1 MKTAITALATALA
14 FALLTLTGC
23 QKEHSA
29 TTPADTYTIHYEVDG
44 VSHTADLSD
53 DMNLT
58 AFMLSMTQ
66 LASEG
71 CIVTVFPRGDST
83 AWASKTIVTFQTSN
97 RDEASAWA
105 AEMHNQG
112 YTVTIVHD
120 SDTGTYTCIAYS
132 TGHALN
138 SLVGTKWARYWV
150 NDFGG
155 RYGDYKW
162 YNYDTLYFVNN
173 EEYILFAH
181 LTDQEE
187 ENPYEQ
193 SYVRSAGYYF
203 DGMSEGYIYSGPDY
217 QLKAHFKY
225 RPDKI
230 IFNTSSDPATRPTYY
245 RVLE

>member
-120 SDTGTYTCIAYS
+120 SDTDTYTCIAYS

-150 NDFGG
+150 EDIVLPQFGLPQC
-155 RYGDYKW
+155 DI
-162 YNYDTLYFVNN
+162 YDTLYFINDD
-173 EEYILFAH
+173 EYIYVQH
-181 LTDQEE
+181 TV
-187 ENPYEQ
+187 YEGVDYEGVRGHQ
-193 SYVRSAGYYF
+193 STYYF
-203 DGMSEGYIYSGPDY
+203 DGIKNGYLHWENEQGDTVKFTY
-217 QLKAHFKY
+217 LFN
-225 RPDKI
+225 I
-230 IFNTSSDPATRPTYY
+230 ISCKNKHYY

>member
-1 MKTAITALATALA
+1 MKARKYISAIALAVVA
-14 FALLTLTGC
+14 
-23 QKEHSA
+23 
-29 TTPADTYTIHYEVDG
+29 
-44 VSHTADLSD
+44 
-53 DMNLT
+53 
-58 AFMLSMTQ
+58 MLSVACEKETTEPQ
-66 LASEG
+66 DDKN
-71 CIVTVFPRGDST
+71 TV
-83 AWASKTIVTFQTSN
+83 I
-97 RDEASAWA
+97 
-105 AEMHNQG
+105 
-112 YTVTIVHD
+112 
-120 SDTGTYTCIAYS
+120 
-132 TGHALN
+132 

-217 QLKAHFKY
+217 QLEAHFQY

-230 IFNTSSDPATRPTYY
+230 IFNTSSNPATRPIYY
-245 RVLE
+245 RVEE